1 MKKLLICF
9 VVLLCS
15 VSFVFAAETELN
27 TPDPTLLPDSPF
39 YFLKDVGRSVQLFFT
54 FDPVKKAELRMDFTN
69 QKLAEANK
77 LAENSPN
84 NENAITKALESYR
97 QEAQKLKDYASTLN
111 KNNPNNENLLN
122 KITENNVIHQNVLE
136 SIENM
141 VSSKNKALEV
151 KSQALEILTTTSFE
165 VASPDSVKQ
174 KIEQSMQNQ
183 VMTEPE
189 KIEMLKS
196 MEEIVPEE
204 SNKMIMVQIQETV
217 INQGISNTS
226 LSAEDQT
233 KIQALAQ
240 ELTQNK
246 TYQKMLVEDFAKK
259 LIAENQSTFAQLK
272 NLSAEDSQKINDLAQ
287 NVLSGDEINFEDALI
302 QFNSLDLSSD
312 SKKILDDIQSE
323 LINKINV
330 DDVACI
336 QVFNPVCGIDGT
348 TYNSSCEASKKGVTI
363 EYTGK
368 CGECVKEGVAILS
381 NKQKCC
387 TGLTFCATSATGT
400 SNTGT
405 CQKTCVDKNANS
417 ATPSSVSGGGATPSP
432 SSTTNSATSGGTS
445 SSTGIANPAST
456 YCEAQGYTTQ
466 IIKNSDGSEYGVCVF
481 SDSTACDEWAFYR
494 GECGASFRK

>member
-9 VVLLCS
+9 AILLCS
-15 VSFVFAAETELN
+15 ASFVFAKTGLN

-39 YFLKDVGRSVQLFFT
+39 YFLKDVGRSVQMLFT

-111 KNNPNNENLLN
+111 KNNPDNGNLLN
-122 KITENNVIHQNVLE
+122 EITENNIIHQNVLE
-136 SIENM
+136 NIENI
-141 VSSKNKALEV
+141 VNNKDKAKEV
-151 KSQALEILTTTSFE
+151 KGQSLEILTTTSFE
-165 VASPDSVKQ
+165 VASPEDVKEN
-174 KIEQSMQNQ
+174 IEQSMQSQ
-183 VMTEPE
+183 GMTET
-189 KIEMLKS
+189 KKVEMLKN

-217 INQGISNTS
+217 ISQGISNTS

-246 TYQKMLVEDFAKK
+246 TYQKMLVEDFANK
-259 LIAENQSTFAQLK
+259 LITENQSTFAQLK
-272 NLSAEDSQKINDLAQ
+272 NLSTEDAQKLNDLAQ
-287 NVLSGDEINFEDALI
+287 NVLSGDEVNFEDALT

-312 SKKILDDIQSE
+312 SKKILDNIQSE

-336 QVFNPVCGIDGT
+336 QVFNPVCGIDET
-348 TYNSSCEASKKGVTI
+348 TYNSSCEASKKGVAI

-368 CGECVKEGVAILS
+368 CGECVKEGATILS